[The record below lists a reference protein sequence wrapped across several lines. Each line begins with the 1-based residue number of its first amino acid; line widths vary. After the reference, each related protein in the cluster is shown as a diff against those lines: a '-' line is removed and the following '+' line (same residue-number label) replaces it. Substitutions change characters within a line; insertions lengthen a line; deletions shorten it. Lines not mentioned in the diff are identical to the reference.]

1 MLKIECN
8 MKLEQTT
15 TKNKYKIKYLYIREF
30 IYICYFYWRRIFVFY
45 NKSYSIYR
53 EKLLLYLY
61 IYTVKPL
68 YKTLVYFQ

>member
-30 IYICYFYWRRIFVFY
+30 IYICYFYWRRIFFFIIKVIPFIVQQC
-45 NKSYSIYR
+45 NI
-53 EKLLLYLY
+53 
-61 IYTVKPL
+61 
-68 YKTLVYFQ
+68 TLSFRSCRAL

>member
-30 IYICYFYWRRIFVFY
+30 IYICYFYWRRILRF
-45 NKSYSIYR
+45 
-53 EKLLLYLY
+53 L
-61 IYTVKPL
+61 
-68 YKTLVYFQ
+68 

>member
-8 MKLEQTT
+8 MKLEKTT

-45 NKSYSIYR
+45 NKSYSIYSP
-53 EKLLLYLY
+53 
-61 IYTVKPL
+61 TM
-68 YKTLVYFQ
+68 

>member
-45 NKSYSIYR
+45 NKSYSILSYDTIIYFIYR
-53 EKLLLYLY
+53 
-61 IYTVKPL
+61 INIR
-68 YKTLVYFQ
+68 FFFN